1 MNHIVVESTLV
12 HTHSHFLMTMTAGA
26 IALFCFSLLLFCSYA
41 LVSPGSSNV
50 TADELMLLS
59 FKSMFASAGSL
70 ASWNSS
76 SHYCSWPGVVCSRR
90 HPERVTSLRL
100 GSSNLSLGASHQYL
114 ATCPFSRFWTC
125 ATTILS
131 GRYPRSSVVSAGFR
145 CLT

>member
-1 MNHIVVESTLV
+1 
-12 HTHSHFLMTMTAGA
+12 MTMPTRA

-76 SHYCSWPGVVCSRR
+76 SHYCSQRRNQKIFEGGAKRLSQHMAMAAAGGVTATYV
-90 HPERVTSLRL
+90 RL
-100 GSSNLSLGASHQYL
+100 QFG
-114 ATCPFSRFWTC
+114 
-125 ATTILS
+125 
-131 GRYPRSSVVSAGFR
+131 
-145 CLT
+145 

>member
-1 MNHIVVESTLV
+1 MNHIVVQSALA
-12 HTHSHFLMTMTAGA
+12 HTRSHLLMTMPTRA

-100 GSSNLSLGASHQYL
+100 GSSNLLGASHQYL